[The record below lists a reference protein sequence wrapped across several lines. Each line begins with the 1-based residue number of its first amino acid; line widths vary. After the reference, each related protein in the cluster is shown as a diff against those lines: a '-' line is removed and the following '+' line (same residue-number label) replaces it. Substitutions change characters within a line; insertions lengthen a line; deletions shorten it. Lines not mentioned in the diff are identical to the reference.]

1 MNFNRVLVVD
11 DDNAHRGMLKTMLRS
26 WGYVV
31 EEATDGDEAIALA
44 KEKPFDVALT
54 DVRMARVDGIEAL
67 KSILA
72 YNPAL
77 PVILMTA
84 YSSVETAVDALRAGA
99 YDYLVKPLDFDL
111 LKDTLEQAIERSRH
125 GIENR
130 ELQRQLS
137 ESSEIPQILGK
148 SPAMQSLLAYISAVA
163 PSDATVLI
171 TGESGTGKEL
181 VARALHN
188 GSTRAGKP
196 MVIVNCAALSE
207 NLLESELFG
216 HEKGSFT
223 GADKRREGRFAQADG
238 GTIFLDEIGE
248 MPLAIQAKLLRAL
261 QEGEIQRVGSDT
273 PIKADVRVIAATNRD
288 LRQEAKEKRFREDL
302 FFRLNVIAIE
312 TPPLRDRSEDIPLLA
327 TSFMQRFAE
336 KNRKNIKGFSPQAF
350 DCLLRYSWPG
360 NVRELENAVERAVIL
375 CRGDLIAESDL
386 PANVAN
392 APARVE
398 SSGDEPPL
406 SLAGMSLDMLEKQAI
421 ETMMKETGDN
431 KSEAARRL
439 GITRATLHNKLRK
452 YGID

>member
-31 EEATDGDEAIALA
+31 EEATDGDEAVALA
-44 KEKPFDVALT
+44 KEKPFDVALS

-67 KSILA
+67 KAIMA

-111 LKDTLEQAIERSRH
+111 LKETLEQAIERSRH

-130 ELQRQLS
+130 ELRRQLS

-148 SPAMQSLLAYISAVA
+148 SEAMQSLLGYISAVA

-188 GSTRAGKP
+188 GSSRAGKP
-196 MVIVNCAALSE
+196 MVTVNCAALTE

-248 MPLAIQAKLLRAL
+248 MPLSIQAKLLRAL
-261 QEGEIQRVGSDT
+261 QEGEIQRVGSDA
-273 PIKADVRVIAATNRD
+273 PIKVDARVIAATNRD

-312 TPPLRDRSEDIPLLA
+312 TPPLRDRSDDIPLLA

-386 PANVAN
+386 PANVAD

-398 SSGDEPPL
+398 SSGDEPSL